1 MQLQEQDPD
10 TFYLKE
16 LFTHP
21 DEHHY
26 MGTLYFGSQMAP
38 ANVTFDTG
46 SGYTVVTSDMCKN
59 CPSEAYVP
67 GFSETVVD
75 KENSWQLSYPHD
87 GNMKLNVHEYM
98 DSVCLEPETCIT
110 DFPVYV
116 MFS

>member
-1 MQLQEQDPD
+1 
-10 TFYLKE
+10 
-16 LFTHP
+16 
-21 DEHHY
+21 

-59 CPSEAYVP
+59 CPSQAYVP

-87 GNMKLNVHEYM
+87 GNMKLNVHEYQ